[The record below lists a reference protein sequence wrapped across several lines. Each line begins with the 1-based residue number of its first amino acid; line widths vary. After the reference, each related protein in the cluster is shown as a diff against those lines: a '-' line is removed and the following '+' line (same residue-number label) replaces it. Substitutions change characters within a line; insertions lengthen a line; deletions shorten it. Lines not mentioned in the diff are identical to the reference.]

1 MIIEA
6 ELVRKR
12 FAIELVRCCGSH
24 FKSFPSNEQFARDLC
39 LSSKYSLKVSREAV
53 RKWFKGEAFPD
64 LDNFIYLI
72 KWLKLDVSKIYQL
85 ESSHKLENTLKAH
98 EYSKINIEDKLTSKE
113 IQLFLELVNEI
124 KKSN

>member
-1 MIIEA
+1 M
-6 ELVRKR
+6 
-12 FAIELVRCCGSH
+12 ELVRCCGSH

-64 LDNFIYLI
+64 LDNFLYLI
-72 KWLKLDVSKIYQL
+72 EWLQLDASKIFYQL
-85 ESSHKLENTLKAH
+85 ESLNKLENISNTP
-98 EYSKINIEDKLTSKE
+98 EYSKINFEDKLTFKE